1 MAMQQEYIHLVTRL
15 KQQPRLGMGVFEDAA
30 SALNNL
36 FKGYTQ
42 GYQDVVRNNAFGYLA
57 KQAQDAYDKVNI
69 LEERN
74 DALRQGFSASTKQS
88 ALLGYQFDALAKKIG
103 VNAQK
108 LKDYAVE
115 LNSILP
121 GRAAFIGSIKDE
133 NSFTGKLAKTTEV
146 YRNKLGIATDTVA
159 KFYKNQ
165 VLLGK
170 DAASGFKTSEEAI
183 LKIAKKY
190 EGEYQGVYTDLI
202 EGLGG
207 VDAEVAATF
216 GRMPEK
222 LAEAVIKTK
231 KLGIE
236 LSSVLAVGDQMLDVE
251 SAIANE
257 IELQILGGES
267 LNVQGITQARL
278 SGDALAL
285 TEELT
290 KFVKANGEQFKENP
304 FLLDAAATATGMQKA
319 DLLEMY
325 SQLQLNK
332 QVEKDTTDE
341 VAKRNQRNAEMLK
354 AYADE
359 RGLLVDNLSLQQRA
373 EALESKQTELDKQQD
388 KAQQNLTESILKQ
401 YGSPEAYAKQVTD
414 LATNAT
420 KISNDLFSA
429 SENLVSAIGSS
440 DMMSYLYGAGSVI
453 KSFTDIYNLLKG
465 GGTTETNFD
474 DALGGTKKSD
484 VFIPAGGDS
493 TVVSG
498 PFGSFTLDSRDDVL
512 AAPGIRDAVA
522 GGGGNAT
529 AIASAIVSALQG
541 MSFHVNNVFDGDKI
555 ASSLQIRRGQNMNN
569 LGNIA

>member
-1 MAMQQEYIHLVTRL
+1 
-15 KQQPRLGMGVFEDAA
+15 
-30 SALNNL
+30 
-36 FKGYTQ
+36 
-42 GYQDVVRNNAFGYLA
+42 
-57 KQAQDAYDKVNI
+57 
-69 LEERN
+69 
-74 DALRQGFSASTKQS
+74 
-88 ALLGYQFDALAKKIG
+88 
-103 VNAQK
+103 
-108 LKDYAVE
+108 
-115 LNSILP
+115 
-121 GRAAFIGSIKDE
+121 
-133 NSFTGKLAKTTEV
+133 
-146 YRNKLGIATDTVA
+146 
-159 KFYKNQ
+159 
-165 VLLGK
+165 
-170 DAASGFKTSEEAI
+170 
-183 LKIAKKY
+183 
-190 EGEYQGVYTDLI
+190 
-202 EGLGG
+202 
-207 VDAEVAATF
+207 
-216 GRMPEK
+216 MPDK

-257 IELQILGGES
+257 LELQILGGES

-290 KFVKANGEQFKENP
+290 KFVTKNGEQFKENP
-304 FLLDAAATATGMQKA
+304 FLLEAAATATGMQKE
-319 DLLEMY
+319 DLLDMY

-332 QVEKDTTDE
+332 QVEEDTTEE

-388 KAQQNLTESILKQ
+388 KAQQDLTNKILQ
-401 YGSPEAYAKQVTD
+401 DYGDPKTYAKQVTD
-414 LATNAT
+414 LAANAADIST
-420 KISNDLFSA
+420 KLFDA
-429 SENLVSAIGSS
+429 SEKLVTAIGTS
-440 DMMSYLYGAGSVI
+440 DMMKYLYGAGSVV
-453 KSFTDIYNLLKG
+453 KSFTGIYDLLKG
-465 GGTTETNFD
+465 GGSGDGTTGYD
-474 DALGGTKKSD
+474 MALGDKPKTSGD
-484 VFIPAGGDS
+484 LFIPAGGAN

-498 PFGSFTLDSRDDVL
+498 PFGSFALDGRDDVL

-522 GGGGNAT
+522 GGGNAT